1 MASQAAEKRLMIQRK
16 GRCTKDSK
24 VYRLAYNAQTMP
36 ILSDY

>member
-1 MASQAAEKRLMIQRK
+1 MATLAARTLLMIQRK
-16 GRCTKDSK
+16 GICTKDSK